1 MLDEKS
7 REARLK
13 QYLSASTITDDNKFP
28 ANVSHDVRG
37 LDKVFRRDEN
47 AVVVVVGGGDEGGLS
62 SGT

>member
-1 MLDEKS
+1 VLDEKS
-7 REARLK
+7 RKAQLI
-13 QYLSASTITDDNKFP
+13 QYLAASTITDDNKFP

-37 LDKVFRRDEN
+37 LVKVFRRDKN